1 MTKLNINYGI
11 KNIYNIKGIK
21 TKRAPHIGG
30 ALFLYIKA
38 YEKIGSK
45 TV

>member
-30 ALFLYIKA
+30 ALLYFYFFNII
-38 YEKIGSK
+38 Y
-45 TV
+45 VQ